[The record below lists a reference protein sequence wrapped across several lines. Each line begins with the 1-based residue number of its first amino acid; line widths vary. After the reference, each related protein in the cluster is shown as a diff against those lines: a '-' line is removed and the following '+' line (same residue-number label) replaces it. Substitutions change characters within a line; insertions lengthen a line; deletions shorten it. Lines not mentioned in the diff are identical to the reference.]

1 MCIYAIFA
9 AGLQNLYISRVK
21 FLILHIF
28 FCCVTVIANCQVALQ
43 QTNNSSDTA
52 QVKELLA
59 QSRDQ
64 LGENLDGSIS
74 AAQKALLLSEKIN
87 FKTGIA
93 KSNIAAGNAFFAK
106 RDYVSAVYYFEHAL
120 PPLKETANE
129 SNEAQVYKLLG
140 DCYSKRTFFRQA
152 IENYRIASVLLR
164 KTGQLKLLNEC
175 QDALANLSLEFGQ
188 SRNALPL
195 YFRSLNVKKEL
206 HDSKGILITTSKIS
220 KAYLFLNQ
228 YDSALYF
235 NKEVQRLAAGDEEI
249 FTDAM
254 MDEIVI
260 ECFLKDWEKATAAK
274 SRAEKLLQHQNNPSA
289 KIKLHA
295 ATATYYLAQN
305 DKVNFIKYF
314 DSAAAMMNGTR
325 NPEPAI
331 TGLNYLAEISGING
345 DYKTAFNMLKTMDR
359 YKDIFRTE
367 SMQRIGA
374 EIENAKEAA
383 YKESQIQLLN
393 RLNNLNIEKLT
404 KEELLRLSVQ
414 RENILKDSSI
424 LSQQLLMAA
433 LENESGLRSRQLAKE
448 KELSLSLSREN
459 ELKQQLLNDERN
471 SRNVLL
477 LGLSAMTL
485 LGGIIFY
492 QFKKQQKKNGIINK
506 QSAELEVLNK
516 EIHHRVKNNLQVISS
531 MLDLQSQSLN
541 DERAT
546 AIIKEGIQ
554 RVQSM
559 AFIHQNLY
567 QGNAV
572 NSVNMNEYIK
582 MLSNHLFQTY
592 NIRTD
597 KIQLHTQIEDLSLH
611 TDTAIPLGMILNELI
626 SNALK
631 YAFKGRESGAIWV
644 TMKKNDNELLLQVKD
659 DGVGLHKDFN
669 PDKTSSFGFEIIK
682 AFLQKMKARMNV
694 DGGNGTDVQII
705 ISKFKTT

>member
-1 MCIYAIFA
+1 VSIYSQP
-9 AGLQNLYISRVK
+9 GL
-21 FLILHIF
+21 
-28 FCCVTVIANCQVALQ
+28 LQ
-43 QTNNSSDTA
+43 TGIPNDSA

-59 QSRDQ
+59 QSEEQIRTNPDAGVQ
-64 LGENLDGSIS
+64 
-74 AAQKALLLSEKIN
+74 AAQKALALSEKTN
-87 FKTGIA
+87 YKTGIA
-93 KSNIAAGNAFFAK
+93 KSNAAIGHAFFAK
-106 RDYVSAVYYFEHAL
+106 RDYVSAVYYFERAL
-120 PPLKETANE
+120 PPLKETGKEDAE
-129 SNEAQVYKLLG
+129 GQVYKMLG

-152 IENYRIASVLLR
+152 IENYRTASVLLR
-164 KTGQLKLLNEC
+164 KTGQLKLFSDC

-206 HDSKGILITTSKIS
+206 YDSKGILITTSKIS
-220 KAYLFLNQ
+220 KAYLFLKQ

-260 ECFLKDWEKATAAK
+260 DCFLKDWEKAAAAR

-305 DKVNFIKYF
+305 DKVNFTKYF

-331 TGLNYLAEISGING
+331 TGLNYLAEISGVNG

-383 YKESQIQLLN
+383 YKENQIQLLN

-433 LENESGLRSRQLAKE
+433 LENESGLRNRQLIKE

-471 SRNVLL
+471 NRNILL
-477 LGLSAMTL
+477 LGLSVMTL

-492 QFKKQQKKNGIINK
+492 QFKKQQKKNSIINK

-597 KIQLHTQIEDLSLH
+597 KIKLHTQIEDLNLH

-631 YAFKGRESGAIWV
+631 YAFKERESGEVWV
-644 TMKKNDNELLLQVKD
+644 TMKKTDNELLLQVKD
-659 DGVGLHKDFN
+659 NGVGLNKDFN
-669 PDKTSSFGFEIIK
+669 PDNTSSFGYEIIK
-682 AFLQKMKARMNV
+682 AFLQKMKARMNIE
-694 DGGNGTDVQII
+694 GSNGTDVQII
-705 ISKFKTT
+705 ISKFKTIS

>member
-1 MCIYAIFA
+1 MLLKTDPDAS
-9 AGLQNLYISRVK
+9 LQ
-21 FLILHIF
+21 
-28 FCCVTVIANCQVALQ
+28 T
-43 QTNNSSDTA
+43 
-52 QVKELLA
+52 
-59 QSRDQ
+59 
-64 LGENLDGSIS
+64 
-74 AAQKALLLSEKIN
+74 AQKALALSEKSN
-87 FKTGIA
+87 YKTGIA
-93 KSNIAAGNAFFAK
+93 KSSIAAAHAFFVK
-106 RDYVSAVYYFEHAL
+106 RDYVPAVYYFERAL
-120 PPLKETANE
+120 PPLKETGE
-129 SNEAQVYKLLG
+129 EAVEGQVYKMLG

-152 IENYRIASVLLR
+152 IENYRTASVLLR
-164 KTGQLKLLNEC
+164 KTGQSKLFTEC

-188 SRNALPL
+188 SRNALTL
-195 YFRSLNVKKEL
+195 YLRSLSVKKEL
-206 HDSKGILITTSKIS
+206 NDSKGIRITTSKVA
-220 KAYLFLNQ
+220 KAYLYLKQ
-228 YDSALYF
+228 YDSAFYF
-235 NKEVQRLAAGDEEI
+235 NKEVQRLAAGDEEML
-249 FTDAM
+249 TDAV

-260 ECFLKDWEKATAAK
+260 DCFLKDWDKAADAR
-274 SRAEKLLQHQNNPSA
+274 SRAEKLLLHQSNPSA
-289 KIKLHA
+289 KVKLHA

-305 DKVNFIKYF
+305 DRINFTKYF
-314 DSAAAMMNGTR
+314 DSAAALMSGTR

-331 TGLNYLAEISGING
+331 TGLNYMAEVSNMNG

-367 SMQRIGA
+367 SMQRMGA

-383 YKESQIQLLN
+383 YKESQIQLLS
-393 RLNNLNIEKLT
+393 RLNILNIEKLT
-404 KEELLRLSVQ
+404 REELLRLALE
-414 RENILKDSSI
+414 RENVLKDSSL
-424 LSQQLLMAA
+424 LSQQLLMTAV
-433 LENESGLRSRQLAKE
+433 ENESGLRSKQLAKE

-459 ELKQQLLNDERN
+459 ELKQQLLNDER
-471 SRNVLL
+471 RNKNRLW
-477 LGLSAMTL
+477 LGLGAVTL

-492 QFKKQQKKNGIINK
+492 QFKKQQKKNTIINR

-572 NSVNMNEYIK
+572 NSVNMNEYIR

-597 KIQLHTQIEDLSLH
+597 KIHLHTQIEDLSLH

-631 YAFKGRESGAIWV
+631 YAFKERESGEVWV
-644 TMKKNDNELLLQVKD
+644 IMKKTDNELLLQVKD
-659 DGVGLHKDFN
+659 NGVGLKKDFN
-669 PDKTSSFGFEIIK
+669 PDNTSSFGYEIIK

-705 ISKFKTT
+705 ISKFKTIR